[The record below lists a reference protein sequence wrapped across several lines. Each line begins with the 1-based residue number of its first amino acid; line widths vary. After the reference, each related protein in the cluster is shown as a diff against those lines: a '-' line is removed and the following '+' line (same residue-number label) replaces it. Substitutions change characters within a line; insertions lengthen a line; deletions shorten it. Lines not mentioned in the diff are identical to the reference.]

1 MPEELTTRRRDAAIA
16 RIAAR
21 QHGVISVHQ
30 LYSLGVPSSAI
41 GDRVTAGRLHRLHR
55 GVYAVGHPS
64 LSNQGRWIG
73 AVLACGPDAVLSH
86 RSAAELWQML
96 PVSPRA
102 GADDPP
108 IVHVT
113 IPGEGRHRGGIR
125 AHRSST
131 LSPGDSTLR
140 RGIPVTKPAR
150 TLEDL
155 HRTFPRSVFA
165 AALRQAEFLRLP
177 IGKGVVADHTRSEL
191 EARFLALVRLR
202 RLPRPEVNA
211 RVDRFVVD
219 FLWRRERL
227 IVEVDGWESHGT
239 RSAFEEDRARDARLR
254 LLGFDVLR
262 FTWRQLEEDS
272 PAVARAIR
280 ALLHAAA

>member
-1 MPEELTTRRRDAAIA
+1 MPEELTTKRRDAAIA

-21 QHGVISVHQ
+21 QHGVVSVHQ
-30 LYSLGVPSSAI
+30 LYSLGVSSSAI

-55 GVYAVGHPS
+55 GAYAVGHLS
-64 LSNQGRWIG
+64 LSNQGRWMG

-96 PVSPRA
+96 PVGSRA
-102 GADDPP
+102 GGDPP

-113 IPGEGRHRGGIR
+113 IAGEGRHRGGIR

-131 LSPGDSTLR
+131 LSPGDFTLR

-155 HRTFPRSVFA
+155 RRTFPRSVFA

-177 IGKGVVADHTRSEL
+177 IGKGIVADHTRSEL
-191 EARFLALVRLR
+191 EARFLALVRHR
-202 RLPRPEVNA
+202 RLPLPEVNA

-254 LLGFDVLR
+254 LLGFDVVR

-272 PAVARAIR
+272 PGVARAIR
-280 ALLHAAA
+280 ALLDAAA